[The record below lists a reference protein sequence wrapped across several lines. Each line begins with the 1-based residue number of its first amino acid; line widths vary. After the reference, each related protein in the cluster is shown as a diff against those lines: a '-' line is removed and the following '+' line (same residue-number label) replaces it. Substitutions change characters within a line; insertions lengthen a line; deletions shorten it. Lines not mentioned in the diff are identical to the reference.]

1 MKQDILVP
9 YDGSDNATEAL
20 RVAIDMAKA
29 FNEKIVLVNVQP
41 SYETPH
47 TKRFFSQSQI
57 DEYRTQMA
65 DEALQTGRE
74 ILKQSGVGFTAKVL
88 VGDAREQICKEAQGG
103 DSVEG
108 AACKDQGMRLIV
120 MGSRGLNA
128 FLGGVLGSVSMG
140 VLHNAPCP
148 VTIVPYSC

>member
-9 YDGSDNATEAL
+9 FDGSDNAKEAL
-20 RVAIDMAKA
+20 RAAIEMAKA
-29 FNEKIVLVNVQP
+29 FNEKIVLLNVQP

-47 TKRFFSQSQI
+47 TKRFFSQNQI
-57 DEYRTQMA
+57 DEYRNQMA
-65 DEALQTGRE
+65 DEAIRPGEE
-74 ILKQSGVGFTAKVL
+74 ILKQSGCRFITKL
-88 VGDAREQICKEAQGG
+88 RVGDAREQICMEAQT
-103 DSVEG
+103 DNMEG
-108 AACKDQGMRLIV
+108 AACKDLGMRLIV

-128 FLGGVLGSVSMG
+128 VLGSVLGSVSMG

>member
-9 YDGSDNATEAL
+9 YDGSANATEAL
-20 RVAIDMAKA
+20 RVAIDMAKV
-29 FNEKIVLVNVQP
+29 FNEKIVLLNVQP

-47 TKRFFSQSQI
+47 TKQFFSQCQI
-57 DEYRTQMA
+57 DDYRAQMA
-65 DEALQTGRE
+65 DEALQPGKE
-74 ILKQSGVGFTAKVL
+74 ILKQSGVGFIIKTL
-88 VGDAREQICKEAQGG
+88 VGDAREQICKEARG
-103 DSVEG
+103 DSGEG
-108 AACKDQGMRLIV
+108 AACKDPGMRLIV